1 MSMTA
6 NLNNEEMTCWCP
18 ACGEITDIYEDDL
31 VGILPDGEKEYWVCC
46 PECGQSFYASKSY

>member
-1 MSMTA
+1 MTT

-18 ACGEITDIYEDDL
+18 ACGNIMDVYEDDL

-46 PECGQSFYASKSY
+46 PECGQSFYTSKSY